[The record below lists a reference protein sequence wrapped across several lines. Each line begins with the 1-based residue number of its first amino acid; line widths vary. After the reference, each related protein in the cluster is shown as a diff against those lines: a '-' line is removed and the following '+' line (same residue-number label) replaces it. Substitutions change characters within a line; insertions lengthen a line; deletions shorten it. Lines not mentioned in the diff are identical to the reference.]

1 MGSTGLRVLG
11 HAGRGAGVGGRES
24 DPTPAD
30 LRKRFLGFGH
40 ALTPFLLLAPR
51 EEELLPLDYLHYI
64 DLYFLDC

>member
-1 MGSTGLRVLG
+1 
-11 HAGRGAGVGGRES
+11 VGGRES